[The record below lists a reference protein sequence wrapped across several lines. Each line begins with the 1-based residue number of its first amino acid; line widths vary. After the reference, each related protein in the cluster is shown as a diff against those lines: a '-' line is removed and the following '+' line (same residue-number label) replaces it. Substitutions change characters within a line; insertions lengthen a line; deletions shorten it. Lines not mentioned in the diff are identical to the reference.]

1 MLTLRSGYSLLIA
14 SLALFRRAFRSTSS
28 KPISIG
34 LARRRAERLSEQ
46 FAFFED
52 FVLEPDGLRYAAEF
66 VSPEAER
73 KLISRIQDLP
83 LEPFEF
89 GQFEGKRR
97 LASFGS
103 AMTMRPA
110 SCGDPSRYQ
119 LGCTESSRRSKHS
132 MTPILISS
140 RSFALNTVL
149 GSASAGIATTSNVY
163 SAFRWVLHA
172 SSGFANPPANHGIA
186 SRSMP
191 NLARYT

>member
-14 SLALFRRAFRSTSS
+14 SLAIFRRAFRSTSS

-46 FAFFED
+46 FAFFEN
-52 FVLEPDGLRYAAEF
+52 FALEPDGLRYAAEF

-89 GQFEGKRR
+89 GSRESDEWLR
-97 LASFGS
+97 SDS

-132 MTPILISS
+132 MAPILISS

>member
-14 SLALFRRAFRSTSS
+14 SLAIFRRAFRSTSS
-28 KPISIG
+28 KPISLG
-34 LARRRAERLSEQ
+34 LHVEGPNACLSNLH
-46 FAFFED
+46 F
-52 FVLEPDGLRYAAEF
+52 LKTSSWSRYAAEF

-89 GQFEGKRR
+89 GSRESDEWLR
-97 LASFGS
+97 SDS

-132 MTPILISS
+132 MAPILISS

>member
-1 MLTLRSGYSLLIA
+1 VYVDLEKRIFAVDRESRFIQTCLSVDVQQTYIIR
-14 SLALFRRAFRSTSS
+14 
-28 KPISIG
+28 

-97 LASFGS
+97 VASFGF
-103 AMTMRPA
+103 RYDYA
-110 SCGDPSRYQ
+110 SRQ
-119 LGCTESSRRSKHS
+119 LRRSE
-132 MTPILISS
+132 PIPTWL
-140 RSFALNTVL
+140 
-149 GSASAGIATTSNVY
+149 
-163 SAFRWVLHA
+163 
-172 SSGFANPPANHGIA
+172 HGIIA
-186 SRSMP
+186 KIEAFDGP
-191 NLARYT
+191 DTHI